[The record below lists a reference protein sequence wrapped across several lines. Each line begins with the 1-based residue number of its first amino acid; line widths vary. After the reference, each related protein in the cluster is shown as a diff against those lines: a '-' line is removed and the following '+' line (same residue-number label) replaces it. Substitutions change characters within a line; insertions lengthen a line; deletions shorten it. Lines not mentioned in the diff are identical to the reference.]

1 VHEQLGTAQ
10 TGGSV
15 RIGIGPFNT
24 EQHIKT
30 AIEAIG
36 EIVDFQRQKLTQ

>member
-1 VHEQLGTAQ
+1 MGTAQ
-10 TGGSV
+10 IGGSV

-24 EQHIKT
+24 EAHIKT

-36 EIVDFQRQKLTQ
+36 EIVDFQK